1 MELQQ
6 CCYVYHHRLL
16 TWMSRGIWRGR
27 IGRSSCIGH
36 RFCATSCTP
45 GRDISVSL
53 IDLISFVIV
62 SIIIIVNT
70 IFVVAVLLWIILTI
84 LILITMSST
93 SLVM

>member
-1 MELQQ
+1 
-6 CCYVYHHRLL
+6 
-16 TWMSRGIWRGR
+16 MSRGIWRGR
-27 IGRSSCIGH
+27 IGRSSCIGL
-36 RFCATSCTP
+36 RFYAISCTP
-45 GRDISVSL
+45 GRDISVRL
-53 IDLISFVIV
+53 IDFISFVIV

>member
-1 MELQQ
+1 
-6 CCYVYHHRLL
+6 
-16 TWMSRGIWRGR
+16 MSRDIWRGR
-27 IGRSSCIGH
+27 IGRSSCIGL

-53 IDLISFVIV
+53 IDFISFVIV
-62 SIIIIVNT
+62 SIMIVNIII
-70 IFVVAVLLWIILTI
+70 VVAVLLWIIITI

>member
-1 MELQQ
+1 MELQY
-6 CCYVYHHRLL
+6 CCYIYHHRLL

-27 IGRSSCIGH
+27 IGRSSCIGL
-36 RFCATSCTP
+36 RFYAISCTP
-45 GRDISVSL
+45 GRDISVRL
-53 IDLISFVIV
+53 IDFISFVIV

-70 IFVVAVLLWIILTI
+70 IIVVAVLLWIIITI